1 MAPYDSNGGRSGIVG
16 AKQFHLGW
24 FMNFTPD
31 EWREPFGNGGLPWD
45 GRFYIEMA
53 QTLERAAFDYIMIE
67 DKLMVPQTYG
77 GSSAGALRN
86 AMMVPKHD
94 PAPLATAMGMATSH
108 LGVVATMSTL
118 AYPPFLLA
126 RLSSTI
132 DSLTRGRFGWNI
144 VTSAEDLAAQN
155 FGLDVLPEREV
166 RYEMADEYMQVVDA
180 LFASWDADAVV
191 LDREAGVYADHTKVR
206 PINHKGK
213 YFKVRG
219 PLNTVPSPQHRP
231 VYVQAGGSPRGRNF
245 AARHADS
252 IISVASGVESMKVFR
267 EDIRARAAA
276 IGRNPD
282 DIKILFCVTPTLGE
296 TAQDARDRAVRAV
309 HSPSFI
315 EDILMSISAI
325 TEIDFAQFDLDSP
338 LPHRLV
344 TNGEQGSLDK
354 FQEWGSGKTLRQLV
368 TGGAGGVVSSVELV
382 GTPDQVA
389 ARMDEVMQEVGGD
402 GFLICTPVLRVSRRY
417 LVEIADGLVPALQ
430 RRGLVRTAY
439 SHDTLRGNLL
449 AF

>member
-1 MAPYDSNGGRSGIVG
+1 MG
-16 AKQFHLGW
+16 ARQFHLGW

-45 GRFYIEMA
+45 GRFYVEMA
-53 QTLERAAFDYIMIE
+53 QTLERAGFDYIMIE

-94 PAPLATAMGMATSH
+94 PAPLATAMGMATSR
-108 LGVVATMSTL
+108 LGVVATLSTL
-118 AYPPFLLA
+118 AYPPFMLA
-126 RLSSTI
+126 RLCSTI
-132 DSLTRGRFGWNI
+132 DSLTGGRFGWNI

-155 FGLDVLPEREV
+155 FGLDVLPDREV
-166 RYEMADEYMQVVDA
+166 RYAMADEYIQVVDA
-180 LFASWDADAVV
+180 LFASWDSDAVV
-191 LDREAGVYADHTKVR
+191 LDRAAGVYADHTKVR

-219 PLNTVPSPQHRP
+219 PLNTVPSPQQRP
-231 VYVQAGGSPRGRNF
+231 VYVQAGASPRGRDF

-252 IISVASGVESMKVFR
+252 IISVASGVDSMKAFR
-267 EDIRARAAA
+267 QDIRARAEQA
-276 IGRNPD
+276 GRNPD
-282 DIKILFCVTPTLGE
+282 DIKIMFCVTPILGE
-296 TAQDARDRAVRAV
+296 TEQDARDRAERAV
-309 HSPSFI
+309 NAPSFI

-325 TEIDFAQFDLDSP
+325 TEIDFARFELDKP

-368 TGGAGGVVSSVELV
+368 TGGASGLVSSVELV
-382 GTPDQVA
+382 GTPDSVA
-389 ARMDEVMQEVGGD
+389 ARMDAVMQEVGGD

-417 LVEIADGLVPALQ
+417 IVEIADGLIPALQ